1 MGVVLST
8 TDFEVWDSGLG
19 SGHFCSAQ
27 PPVIGKHTGLEPAF
41 REVLELRPVA
51 IREWGKWALIGLA
64 CGIWVLKL
72 KPSSPGAG
80 PDP

>member
-1 MGVVLST
+1 MVVSPA
-8 TDFEVWDSGLG
+8 DFEIWGSGLG

-27 PPVIGKHTGLEPAF
+27 LPVTVKHTGLEPDF
-41 REVLELRPVA
+41 REVLELRLVA

-72 KPSSPGAG
+72 KPSSLQAG
-80 PDP
+80 PDR

>member
-1 MGVVLST
+1 MWVWFSAPQTLRSGTLGWGVGIFALPN
-8 TDFEVWDSGLG
+8 FL
-19 SGHFCSAQ
+19 
-27 PPVIGKHTGLEPAF
+27 HTGLEPAF